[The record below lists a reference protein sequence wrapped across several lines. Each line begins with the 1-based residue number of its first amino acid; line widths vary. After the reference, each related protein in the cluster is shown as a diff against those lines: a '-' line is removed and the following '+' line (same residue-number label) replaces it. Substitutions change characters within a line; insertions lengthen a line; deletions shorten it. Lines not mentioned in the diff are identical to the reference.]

1 VLGDFRDCWLQGK
14 AAAPTARK
22 LAMVENLESVIARRE
37 APRRVIARKEK
48 PGTKAAPE
56 PIQNSQQTANK
67 SLYENLLYEGR
78 ALDIFSIESVAQQP
92 RRRKLH

>member
-1 VLGDFRDCWLQGK
+1 
-14 AAAPTARK
+14 
-22 LAMVENLESVIARRE
+22 MVEKLESVIARRE

-56 PIQNSQQTANK
+56 PIQYSQQTANK